1 MEVLKP
7 PLLKILNFKFVNR
20 FLLIGGLITLIGVFA
35 WTHAT
40 LAASESTTTRKAGGL
55 DFTARG
61 GKKQGREV
69 PQSLKNNAAESG
81 AKHPVWNAQRIG
93 PNVKNNENEKIRII
107 ADKLFAEIDAGV
119 IEFVGNVKATQ
130 AETVVS
136 ADRLKIIYTPDAV
149 KGQTNVLKPASIEK
163 IIASGHVKINYNNII
178 AETDEAEY
186 TIKSEVLVL
195 KGEQSTLTQEGH
207 SIIGTKFTLHRTDG
221 KITVESS
228 AKNRVKAVFQPSEK
242 EK

>member
-7 PLLKILNFKFVNR
+7 PLLKILNFRFVNR
-20 FLLIGGLITLIGVFA
+20 FLLIGGLITLIGVFT

-55 DFTARG
+55 DFTAIG

-69 PQSLKNNAAESG
+69 PQSLRAESG
-81 AKHPVWNAQRIG
+81 AKHPVWKAQPIG

-107 ADKLFAEIDAGV
+107 ADKLIAEIDAGV

-136 ADRLKIIYTPDAV
+136 ADRLKIIYTPDAI
-149 KGQTNVLKPASIEK
+149 KGQTNVLKPVSIEK

-195 KGEQSTLTQEGH
+195 KGEQSKVTQEGH
-207 SIIGTKFTLHRTDG
+207 SITGTKFTLHRTDG

-228 AKNRVKAVFQPSEK
+228 AKNRVKAVFHPSEK

>member
-20 FLLIGGLITLIGVFA
+20 FLLIGGLITLIGVFT

-40 LAASESTTTRKAGGL
+40 LAASE
-55 DFTARG
+55 
-61 GKKQGREV
+61 
-69 PQSLKNNAAESG
+69 
-81 AKHPVWNAQRIG
+81 RIG

-136 ADRLKIIYTPDAV
+136 ADRLKIIYTPDAI
-149 KGQTNVLKPASIEK
+149 KGQTNVLKPVSIEK

>member
-1 MEVLKP
+1 MKP
-7 PLLKILNFKFVNR
+7 LLLKILSFR
-20 FLLIGGLITLIGVFA
+20 FGNHPVLVGGLSTLIGVFVWA
-35 WTHAT
+35 HAT
-40 LAASESTTTRKAGGL
+40 AGASETI
-55 DFTARG
+55 D
-61 GKKQGREV
+61 
-69 PQSLKNNAAESG
+69 
-81 AKHPVWNAQRIG
+81 
-93 PNVKNNENEKIRII
+93 PNVKNNPNKEIRIT